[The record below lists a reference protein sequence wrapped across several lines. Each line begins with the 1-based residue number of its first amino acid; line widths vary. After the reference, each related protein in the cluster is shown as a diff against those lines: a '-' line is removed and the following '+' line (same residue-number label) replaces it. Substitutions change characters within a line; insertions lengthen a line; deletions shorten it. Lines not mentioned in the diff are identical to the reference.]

1 MNKSNLNEFQESV
14 TEVLIRHKSILDV
27 ITKLQESC
35 ARVNRAIVKSASDC
49 GCIQIN
55 GKIQD
60 VPLGISY
67 EEIQQFLSNHVT
79 GSLCEVC
86 QEKVSEELGNH
97 LFYVTAVCGS
107 LDLNLEKILEKQL
120 NNIKALGKFSLY

>member
-86 QEKVSEELGNH
+86 KEKVAEELGNH

-107 LDLNLEKILEKQL
+107 LDLNLENILDKQL